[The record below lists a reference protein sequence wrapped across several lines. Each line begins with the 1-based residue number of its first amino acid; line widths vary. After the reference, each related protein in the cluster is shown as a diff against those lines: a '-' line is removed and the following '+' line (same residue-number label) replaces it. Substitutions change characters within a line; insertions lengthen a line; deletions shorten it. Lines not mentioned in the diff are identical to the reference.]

1 MKRTVLISRI
11 MAKDTEYRPA
21 QFERYWQQQWK
32 ERGSYRVVPDRSK
45 PKYYA
50 LDMFPYPSGAGLHV
64 GHPLGYI
71 ASDIVAR
78 YKRHC
83 GYCVL
88 HPMGY
93 DSFGLPAEQYA
104 IQTGRHPAE
113 TTAENIARYRAQLE
127 ALGFCYDWDRE
138 IRTSDPAYY
147 RWTQWIFL
155 QLFDSW
161 YDLEQDRARPISE
174 LETLLSKGGS
184 AAVRASGKAL
194 PNLTAKEWQELDSR
208 AKEEILLGLRLAYR
222 SESFVN
228 WCPALGTVLANDEV
242 KDGYSER
249 GGYPVERRKM
259 LQWNLRITAYA
270 ERLLNDLDGL
280 DWTEALK
287 ETQRNWIGRS
297 TGASLRFK
305 IEQSESEIEVF
316 TTRPDTL
323 FGVSFLV
330 LAPENELVA
339 ELTPPEFKTEV
350 EAYVLASARKSERD
364 RMADVRQVS
373 GVFTGA
379 YALHPFTG
387 EKLPIWLADYVLAGY
402 GTGAIMAVP
411 AHDSRDW
418 SFARRFDLPIR
429 PVTEGAQVEDSAFES
444 KEGIL
449 TQSDFLNGLSVS
461 AAIEHMSRELEAR
474 GLGRRIV
481 QYKLR
486 DAVFGRQ
493 RYWGEPIPVYYD
505 ADGIPRPVREGHLPL
520 QLPEID
526 LYQPTEQ
533 GDPPLA
539 RAQVWRYDPE
549 QGLVGGD
556 LGFPLETTTMPG
568 WAGSSW
574 YWLRYM
580 DPASN
585 DRFASREA
593 EEYWGEVDL
602 YIGGAEHATGHLLYS
617 RFWQKFLFDR
627 GWVGRSEP
635 FKKLVNQGMIAGVS
649 ALIHRLES
657 AAGEPV
663 RYVSAGLI
671 NGRKTQP
678 IHIDIGLVQQGKVDL
693 EALHSWRSEFER
705 AEFEAEEHGFFASEE
720 VEKMSKRWH
729 NVVNPD
735 DVIETYG
742 ADVLR
747 LFEMFL
753 GPIEQHKPWNTQG
766 LSGVQGFLKKL
777 WRLATRPDLPDT
789 SSEEA
794 LRSIHRCIKKVTD
807 DIESLSF
814 NTSVSAFMICVNE
827 LQEIG
832 GSGRD
837 AFEILAVLLSPFA
850 PHAAEEL
857 WSSILGC
864 EASVLDREWPVANPL
879 YLQKSE
885 VVYPVSFNGKTR
897 FQLVLKPGMKPAE
910 VQEIALTDERSARY
924 LEGKT
929 PKKVIVVPDKI
940 VNIVF

>member
-1 MKRTVLISRI
+1 MPGTVLISRI
-11 MAKDTEYRPA
+11 MSKETEYRPA
-21 QFERYWQQQWK
+21 DFERYWQSQWK
-32 ERGSYRVVPDRSK
+32 ERGSYRAAPDPSK
-45 PKYYA
+45 PKFYA

-78 YKRHC
+78 YKRHR
-83 GYCVL
+83 GFCVL

-113 TTAENIARYRAQLE
+113 TTAENIDRYRLQLE
-127 ALGFCYDWDRE
+127 ALGFSFDWDRE
-138 IRTSDPAYY
+138 IRTSDPSYY

-161 YDLEQDRARPISE
+161 YDLDQDRARPLAE
-174 LETLLSKGGS
+174 LQSLLSKGGTAS
-184 AAVRASGKAL
+184 VRAAGKSLPSLSAGEWNALDEAGKA
-194 PNLTAKEWQELDSR
+194 EV
-208 AKEEILLGLRLAYR
+208 LLGLRLAYR

-242 KDGYSER
+242 KDGFSER
-249 GGYPVERRKM
+249 GGHPVERRKM

-270 ERLLNDLDGL
+270 ERLLRDLDGL
-280 DWTEALK
+280 DWSEALK
-287 ETQRNWIGRS
+287 ETQRNWIGKS
-297 TGASLRFK
+297 TGAALSF
-305 IEQSESEIEVF
+305 QVMDSAAQIEVF

-323 FGVSFLV
+323 FGVGFLV
-330 LAPENELVA
+330 LAPEHELVSG
-339 ELTPPEFKTEV
+339 LTSEECRAKV
-350 EAYVLASARKSERD
+350 EAYVEASARKSERD

-373 GVFTGA
+373 GVFTGS

-387 EKLPIWLADYVLAGY
+387 EKLPVWLADYVLAGY
-402 GTGAIMAVP
+402 GTGAIMGVP

-418 SFARRFDLPIR
+418 SFARRFELRLR
-429 PVTEGAQVEDSAFES
+429 PVIEGAEVESSAMET
-444 KEGIL
+444 KEGVL
-449 TQSDFLNGLSVS
+449 VNSDFLNGLSV
-461 AAIEHMSRELEAR
+461 ADAIERMGRELESR
-474 GLGRRIV
+474 GLGRRV
-481 QYKLR
+481 LQYKLR

-505 ADGIPRPVREGHLPL
+505 EAGMPRAVREEHLPL

-533 GDPPLA
+533 GEPPLA
-539 RAQVWRYDPE
+539 RARVWRYYPDR
-549 QGLVGGD
+549 GLVD
-556 LGFPLETTTMPG
+556 DERAYPLETTTMPG

-580 DPASN
+580 DPKGSE
-585 DRFASREA
+585 RFVSAESEA
-593 EEYWGEVDL
+593 YWGEVDL

-627 GWVGRSEP
+627 GLVGRIEP

-649 ALIHRLES
+649 ALIHRLETPQ
-657 AAGEPV
+657 GIPQ

-671 NGRKTQP
+671 DGRKTQP
-678 IHIDIGLVQQGKVDL
+678 IHIDISLVQQGKVDL
-693 EALHSWRSEFER
+693 EALRKWRPEFES
-705 AEFEAEEHGFFASEE
+705 AEFDSEENGFYATEE

-747 LFEMFL
+747 MFEMFL

-777 WRLATRPDLPDT
+777 WRLATRSDLPET

-794 LRSIHRCIKKVTD
+794 LRSLHRCIKKVTD

-814 NTSVSAFMICVNE
+814 NTAVSAFMICINE
-827 LQEIG
+827 LQENG

-837 AFEILAVLLSPFA
+837 TFQALAVLLSPFA
-850 PHAAEEL
+850 PHAAEQL
-857 WSSILGC
+857 WSSILGL
-864 EASVLDREWPVANPL
+864 ESSVLDREWPEADPA
-879 YLQKSE
+879 YLVRSE

-897 FQLVLKPGMKPAE
+897 FQLVLKPGLPSAE
-910 VQEIALTDERSARY
+910 VQAIALSDERTLRY

-940 VNIVF
+940 VNVVF